1 MQREAVGN
9 YATGNNIHN
18 PYAPQHN
25 NASPASF
32 QGSYFTAQAV
42 QNVGNQLGYGIPT
55 APSQGDSYNMRS
67 SNYINSISNIAVLER
82 LADNQRREIFE
93 LETDVTICTMRL
105 TGAQETLEVIE
116 RRLEQARGNGYRG

>member
-1 MQREAVGN
+1 MN
-9 YATGNNIHN
+9 H

-32 QGSYFTAQAV
+32 QGSHYTAQAV
-42 QNVGNQLGYGIPT
+42 QNVGNHLGYGIPT
-55 APSQGDSYNMRS
+55 PPFQGDSRNMRS

-82 LADNQRREIFE
+82 LADNQRREVFE

-105 TGAQETLEVIE
+105 TGAQETLEAIE
-116 RRLEQARGNGYRG
+116 RRLEQARGNGYQG